1 MNDNQAEQKENGF
14 PAKIGRPATR
24 ALKGAGYTRLEELD
38 EVSEAELKGL
48 HGMGPKALG
57 ILLARLWKHGASHS
71 LMRSNGQSRAGWLR
85 CVTWRSILTGGC
97 QGDLK
102 ATICR

>member
-1 MNDNQAEQKENGF
+1 VNDNQAEQKENGF

-57 ILLARLWKHGASHS
+57 ILCEALEARGLSFADEKQ
-71 LMRSNGQSRAGWLR
+71 RS
-85 CVTWRSILTGGC
+85 
-97 QGDLK
+97 K
-102 ATICR
+102 